1 MRRNAGTDALST
13 AVGASATLQTLA
25 VMVATTVVRWAM
37 GPLGAGLFALSPL
50 LQPWTLVTSVYA
62 HGGLWHLASNGV
74 ALLIVG
80 SIVERRTTRARF
92 HAFFLTV
99 GAVAGLVQVTVG
111 SLLTLGLVGVLGA
124 SGAIFGCLG
133 YLLSG
138 NRLAGGLVARVPLSP
153 RGTAVV
159 VVLAAALLAFFGSPP
174 GSALL
179 AHFVGL
185 LLGLVAGRL
194 RLLDV
199 NPGREMA

>member
-1 MRRNAGTDALST
+1 MQRDAGTDALST
-13 AVGASATLQTLA
+13 VVDASATVQTLA
-25 VMVATTVVRWAM
+25 VMVVTTAVRWAM

-62 HGGLWHLASNGV
+62 HGGIWHLASNAV

-80 SIVERRTTRARF
+80 SILERRTTRTRF
-92 HAFFLTV
+92 HAFFLAI
-99 GAVAGLVQVTVG
+99 GAVSGVVQVTVG
-111 SLLTLGLVGVLGA
+111 SLLAGGLVGVLGA

-138 NRLAGGLVARVPLSP
+138 NRLAGGLFARLPLSP
-153 RGTAVV
+153 RGTAVA
-159 VVLAAALLAFFGSPP
+159 VVLAAAVFAFVGSPP

-185 LLGLVAGRL
+185 LGGLIAGRL

-199 NPGREMA
+199 R